1 MNRAFDSESKE
12 TSIENKREKVRALNY
27 SKRGRPQVC
36 VACVTLL
43 WRRLVQLLRCSCGRS
58 ELLMFVGCEWLNR
71 LSIRER
77 VALAQPS
84 LDGKGYNVS
93 SMCIR
98 LHSTEE
104 SAGSDFCGL
113 FGLPTRSI
121 FIARVFVSV
130 HGS

>member
-43 WRRLVQLLRCSCGRS
+43 WRRLVRLLRCSCGRS

-71 LSIRER
+71 LSIREC
-77 VALAQPS
+77 VALYV
-84 LDGKGYNVS
+84 KGYKVS

-121 FIARVFVSV
+121 FIARIFVSV